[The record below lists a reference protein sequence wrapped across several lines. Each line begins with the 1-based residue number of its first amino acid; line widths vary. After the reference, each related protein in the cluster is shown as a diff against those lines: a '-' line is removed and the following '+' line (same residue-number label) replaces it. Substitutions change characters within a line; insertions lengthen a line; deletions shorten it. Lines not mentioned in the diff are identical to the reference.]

1 MAIDPRS
8 KKLEAR
14 TRRNGGLSLGDES
27 PARRGGNLFIWT
39 LILLLLIGFAIA
51 CWIGSFYIFGHPEKA
66 FSYSILSKLNKLDP
80 PKRFEVTGAPRGDF
94 LNAKELLERYGKL
107 TPRELDRVNESLLRN
122 YIRNFKL
129 TQDHV
134 PYIVGRFNILDSY
147 ELTDKNL
154 FPSGVVALAQSAQD
168 PHVLLEHIFPTE
180 KKVIPILQ
188 RMWLTGLDLPLE
200 KSYDLS
206 ALLHVEKLRDGRM
219 LFTAIPILY
228 GSYVA
233 STGPGSFSLEP
244 PTRMNLEAGLPV
256 LDAMTVSEAD
266 VKYATY
272 RRKAGLDTSSPNP
285 DQAKKPTYQI
295 VRVERPQPVKPF
307 PTEAATPVPTPLPN
321 DAPVLP
327 ATPVIAEA
335 VPPVPVAT
343 PTPTP
348 SATPTPLPSPA
359 TIANTAS
366 GNWPTYSP
374 GQMPRGRLTNV
385 QGASDFADRG
395 APEERT
401 YLQGN
406 FVVSASRGNRAVLRA
421 QGGLADAFGGN
432 KGKVRIIV
440 DFPQGVQPPGE
451 GSTFSRDSRR
461 PFLITRVT
469 KTETG
474 EVNVYVQEVTK
485 P

>member
-1 MAIDPRS
+1 MANDPRS
-8 KKLEAR
+8 NKLEAR
-14 TRRNGGLSLGDES
+14 TRRGGLSLGDE
-27 PARRGGNLFIWT
+27 PAARRSGGNLFIWT
-39 LILLLLIGFAIA
+39 IILLLLIGFAIA

-66 FSYSILSKLNKLDP
+66 FSYSILSKLHKLDP
-80 PKRFEVTGAPRGDF
+80 PKRFEVTSAPRGDF
-94 LNAKELLERYGKL
+94 LNAKDLLARYGNL

-134 PYIVGRFNILDSY
+134 PYIVGRFSILDSY

-154 FPSGVVALAQSAQD
+154 FPSGVVALAQSSQD

-206 ALLHVEKLRDGRM
+206 ALIHVEKLRDGRM

-244 PTRMNLEAGLPV
+244 PVKMNVEAGLPV
-256 LDAMTVSEAD
+256 LDSMTVSEAD
-266 VKYATY
+266 VKYATF
-272 RRKAGLDTSSPNP
+272 RRKAGLDTNSANP
-285 DQAKKPTYQI
+285 EPTKKPTYQI
-295 VRVERPQPVKPF
+295 VRVERPQPVKPL
-307 PTEAATPVPTPLPN
+307 PTGEASPAPTPLPN
-321 DAPVLP
+321 DAPAPPAIPVVAE
-327 ATPVIAEA
+327 ATPA
-335 VPPVPVAT
+335 PVAT
-343 PTPTP
+343 PSPTP

-385 QGASDFADRG
+385 QGASDFVERG

-406 FVVSASRGNRAVLRA
+406 FIVSASSSNRAVLRA

-432 KGKVRIIV
+432 RGKVRIIV
-440 DFPQGVQPPGE
+440 DFPQGVQPPSE

-461 PFLITRVT
+461 PFLITRVN
-469 KTETG
+469 KTESG